1 MGKILVA
8 LSGGVDSA
16 VTALLL
22 RDQGWEPI
30 AIHLRLFDSDPE
42 SVAEGV
48 CCGDQAADDAR
59 AVAAH
64 LGIPF
69 YVRDLREEFEHNVA
83 AFTVDS
89 YARAETP
96 NPCLNCNHKV
106 RIPALLQLAD
116 SLGIEHAATGHYV
129 RRTLVD
135 GRWFLAEGD
144 DPRRDQS
151 YALYRLGHDEL
162 ARLRFPVGELD
173 KATVRERALKAGLH
187 VARKAS
193 SVDLCFAK
201 TAGGVGRLVA
211 AAKPEAG
218 RPGPLID
225 EGGRIV
231 GEHPGIAFVTI
242 GQRRGLQWRITA
254 PERKYVAAI
263 DPVTHEVRVSASER
277 IQTRSAQVRD
287 LIWHDDA
294 PERASARIRY
304 QGPRFDVAVDGDI
317 ITFVEPGPPL
327 APGQAVVLY
336 DGTRVIGGGIANR
349 VTPVMPLHD
358 QAPSAAHR

>member
-1 MGKILVA
+1 MTMNKILVA

-22 RDQGWEPI
+22 REQGWEPI
-30 AIHLRLFDSDPE
+30 GIHLRLFDSDPE
-42 SVAEGV
+42 SFAEGV

-64 LGIPF
+64 LGMPF
-69 YVRDLREEFEHNVA
+69 YVRDLRADFDREVA
-83 AFTVDS
+83 QTTIES

-106 RIPALLQLAD
+106 RIPALLRLAD
-116 SLGIEHAATGHYV
+116 SLGITHVATGHYV
-129 RRTLVD
+129 RTVMVD

-151 YALYRLGHDEL
+151 YALYRLSHDDL
-162 ARLRFPVGELD
+162 ARLQFPLGDLD
-173 KATVRERALKAGLH
+173 KAGVRARAEEANLH

-201 TAGGVGRLVA
+201 TAGGVGKLVSA
-211 AAKPEAG
+211 ARPETG
-218 RPGPLID
+218 QPGALVD

-242 GQRRGLQWRITA
+242 GQRRGLQWRITS
-254 PERKYVAAI
+254 PERKYVASI
-263 DPVTHEVRVSASER
+263 DPVTREVRVSAAER
-277 IQTRSAQVRD
+277 IQTHSVRLRD
-287 LIWHDDA
+287 PIWHGSEPRHA
-294 PERASARIRY
+294 EARVRY
-304 QGPRFDVAVDGDI
+304 QGPKFPVSVSGDTV
-317 ITFVEPGPPL
+317 TFIEPGPPL

-336 DGTRVIGGGIANR
+336 DGPRLLGGGIAAE
-349 VTPVMPLHD
+349 VTPVDPG
-358 QAPSAAHR
+358 AVTAATA